1 MYNTRLL
8 PTKNLLSVIDDRC
21 DIKTAFEKTLNFFDP
36 NKNKNRKTK
45 ILDCTYTYLWNENL
59 YKRYDVTRTNN
70 INGYALENKY
80 PLIIYEP
87 PHNNTFNVSVTNAV
101 YKFKNLLYDDGII
114 IVKINDF
121 KEKGKL
127 ILKGSYDLRQI
138 FEIND
143 FFLNDQIIYR
153 YNKVMDHLDL
163 NEKVE
168 IVHSY
173 FMIFKKLTSV

>member
-1 MYNTRLL
+1 
-8 PTKNLLSVIDDRC
+8 
-21 DIKTAFEKTLNFFDP
+21 
-36 NKNKNRKTK
+36 
-45 ILDCTYTYLWNENL
+45 
-59 YKRYDVTRTNN
+59 
-70 INGYALENKY
+70 
-80 PLIIYEP
+80 
-87 PHNNTFNVSVTNAV
+87 
-101 YKFKNLLYDDGII
+101 
-114 IVKINDF
+114 
-121 KEKGKL
+121 L